1 MKTAARWA
9 QVVVIAAL
17 ILGCLV
23 WIDHVR
29 AKPDLKAFDP
39 GDMGQMEAAMWRSYY
54 EGRWLQLGWQSMW
67 IARTQY
73 GFSVLDSLQ
82 LAKHAAVAALWFRKN
97 TDDPEC
103 LPELEAHHAIV
114 RKAAGA
120 RFDPAEAAQ
129 LELEW
134 WKQRRRSVP
143 PEDYA
148 RTIAQLAAL
157 VYDVPRS
164 QVLPASTRRAN
175 AMAYRDARRD
185 GPMDDDEWRT
195 IEQMLVG
202 AYTPL
207 KEAIIGGQKL

>member
-9 QVVVIAAL
+9 QAVLIAVL
-17 ILGCLV
+17 ILACLI
-23 WIDHVR
+23 WIDNVR
-29 AKPDLKAFDP
+29 AKPDVRVFDP
-39 GDMGQMEAAMWRSYY
+39 GQMARMEAAMWRSYY
-54 EGRWLQLGWQSMW
+54 EGRWVQLGWQSMR

-97 TDDPEC
+97 TDAPEC
-103 LPELEAHHAIV
+103 LPELEAYYALV

-120 RFDPAEAAQ
+120 RFDTAEAAR

-157 VYDVPRS
+157 IYNVPQNRM
-164 QVLPASTRRAN
+164 LDASTKRAN
-175 AMAYRDARRD
+175 AMAYRDARR
-185 GPMDDDEWRT
+185 GEAMGDDEWRT
-195 IEQMLVG
+195 VEEMLAG
-202 AYTPL
+202 AYGSL
-207 KEAIIGGQKL
+207 KAAIEADERP